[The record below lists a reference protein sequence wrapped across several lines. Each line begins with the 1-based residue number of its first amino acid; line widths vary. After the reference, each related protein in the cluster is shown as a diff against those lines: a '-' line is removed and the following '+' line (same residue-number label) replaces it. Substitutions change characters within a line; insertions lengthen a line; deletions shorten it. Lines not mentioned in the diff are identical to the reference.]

1 VRAQEGETMTQMKYV
16 IATFAASG
24 LIISGAFAQ
33 TDRREPTK
41 GSTVTLAS
49 CVEKAQREGTYVL
62 THVADVPV
70 HASTHG
76 RVVYWI
82 DKDTAQKLRP
92 HVGHQIRV
100 SGTIADIEKHE
111 MELKA
116 SDDGIYVEVE
126 APGRDIKAKPEQ
138 VGVSAAGRTPEK
150 DDIKTTVVKLK
161 VDRLDMVAANCPLAK

>member
-1 VRAQEGETMTQMKYV
+1 MTPMKYI

-24 LIISGAFAQ
+24 LIISGAAAQ
-33 TDRREPTK
+33 TERHEPTK
-41 GSTVTLAS
+41 GSTVMLTS
-49 CVEKAQREGTYVL
+49 CVEKAQKDDTYVL

-70 HASTHG
+70 QASTHG

-82 DKDTAQKLRP
+82 DKDTARKFGP

-100 SGTIADIEKHE
+100 NGTIVDIKKEE

-116 SDDGIYVEVE
+116 TDDGMYVEVE
-126 APGRDIKAKPEQ
+126 GPGRDVRAKPDK
-138 VGVSAAGRTPEK
+138 VGVSAAGRAPEK
-150 DDIKTTVVKLK
+150 NDIKTTVVKLK